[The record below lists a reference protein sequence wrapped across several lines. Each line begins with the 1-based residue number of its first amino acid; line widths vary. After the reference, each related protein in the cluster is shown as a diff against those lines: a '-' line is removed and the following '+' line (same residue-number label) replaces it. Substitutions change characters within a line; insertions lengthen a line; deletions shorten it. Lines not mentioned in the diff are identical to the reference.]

1 MGCRTA
7 QAMVNGPWDISQT
20 GGSLGCEPRTASLPK
35 SRLTMER
42 VVGGTLMDTPLDRR
56 ASSAVPV
63 LQLPNVVRFCSRNV
77 EGFACGWGS
86 PRHCH

>member
-1 MGCRTA
+1 
-7 QAMVNGPWDISQT
+7 MVNGPWVISQT

-35 SRLTMER
+35 SRLAMER

-77 EGFACGWGS
+77 EGFPCGWGS